1 MNIRQRAFGLV
12 GLTAA
17 GLLVLAGCQGSGAV
31 AQMNERLASIQDNQS
46 QIIKKLGELETKIG
60 KGGAAVAGAAP
71 SPRGAQQPGKPQPP
85 QRPQAGKP
93 DPSATYNVAVG
104 DAQTMGPKDAKITI
118 IEWSD
123 FQ

>member
-1 MNIRQRAFGLV
+1 MNIRQRAQGLA

-46 QIIKKLGELETKIG
+46 QIIKKLEELEG
-60 KGGAAVAGAAP
+60 KVGRVAAAAP
-71 SPRGAQQPGKPQPP
+71 APRGADQPQKPQ
-85 QRPQAGKP
+85 QPQAGKP
-93 DPSATYNVAVG
+93 DPNATYKVAVG
-104 DAQTMGPKDAKITI
+104 DAHFKGPADAKITI
-118 IEWSD
+118 VEWSD